1 MIAGFLNHQ
10 EYERFVHGWI
20 HRVQLFLAVVESAQ
34 TALRHQD
41 TPTVALGE
49 NSGKTRTNPLAK
61 VRFFYVLHRW
71 GMFVTVVSSK
81 PMTQA
86 PFATMFF
93 WSSWNLIGA
102 CGQGPSGDDG
112 GTDLFV
118 QKMSEASELPT
129 ATCDGWTLVLF
140 VKLGCQRLE
149 TKGGEIMHNHI
160 LYIQLHTYYDYDIVY
175 KYCII
180 YHIYLYSKVYT
191 SLDF

>member
-1 MIAGFLNHQ
+1 MVWFSQKLSLSK
-10 EYERFVHGWI
+10 
-20 HRVQLFLAVVESAQ
+20 VQGTNQLVSILIPATKWKIDLKYMDQFRLQFFGVVESLLLSC
-34 TALRHQD
+34 LRK
-41 TPTVALGE
+41 TRY
-49 NSGKTRTNPLAK
+49 TRTNP
-61 VRFFYVLHRW
+61 RFFYVPHHGECLWRCFIETHDTSTVRHH
-71 GMFVTVVSSK
+71 FV
-81 PMTQA
+81 
-86 PFATMFF
+86 

-160 LYIQLHTYYDYDIVY
+160 LYIHIIVMILLMN
-175 KYCII
+175 II
-180 YHIYLYSKVYT
+180 LYVIYIFVL
-191 SLDF
+191 